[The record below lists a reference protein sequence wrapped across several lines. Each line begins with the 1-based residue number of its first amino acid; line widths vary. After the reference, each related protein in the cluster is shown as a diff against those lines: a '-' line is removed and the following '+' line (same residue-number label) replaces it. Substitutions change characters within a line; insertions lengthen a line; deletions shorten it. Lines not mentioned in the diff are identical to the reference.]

1 MIDSAKIVGF
11 IPDVKFASFRTE
23 IAPMAF
29 FVWGTRN
36 WGSRPNWAYIKVK
49 AGSDL
54 RAAMIMCD
62 RPCEHSIR
70 SIPSISVF
78 SIRC

>member
-1 MIDSAKIVGF
+1 MKAATFGRKTLTIPYGAYIFNERARAAYEMEVDAMIDSAKIVGF

-36 WGSRPNWAYIKVK
+36 LGES
-49 AGSDL
+49 S
-54 RAAMIMCD
+54 
-62 RPCEHSIR
+62 
-70 SIPSISVF
+70 
-78 SIRC
+78 